1 MNLEIS
7 NKTLLATIL
16 FGCSVSFATTFVS
29 IVDAQSSGGI
39 AIIEETAEIG
49 TIVLWGDNNP
59 PEGWLILNGQS
70 TAMYPEL
77 STIFGS
83 NLPDMRGQ
91 FARNSGGNAAA
102 LGVIQNSD
110 IKSHTHSASFSGNAL
125 PPHSHTYSAY
135 NGSTKDGGSGGH
147 GADNKRETK
156 ASSSVSGGTPTG
168 TVTLTA
174 TGSGETRPNN
184 VALLYIVKIK

>member
-1 MNLEIS
+1 MKIKFNIQ
-7 NKTLLATIL
+7 
-16 FGCSVSFATTFVS
+16 S
-29 IVDAQSSGGI
+29 II
-39 AIIEETAEIG
+39 AIIILSGMFIANPFVSANDSNNNGNKIISNHLPVGSVVMWGNT
-49 TIVLWGDNNP
+49 TI
-59 PEGWLILNGQS
+59 PENWIALEGQS

-184 VALLYIVKIK
+184 VALLYIVKTK